1 MADKITRLIRL
12 AQNPNIAKGDDGEGE
27 GMKDWEDVMDES
39 KEEKGMRVSG
49 PRTKLASQ
57 VDGIEKSVSA
67 LAKAV
72 KMIAKNQ
79 QKLAKNFD
87 EMGMG
92 AEDPMGAPAPAA
104 PAPAPAAAPALEEEK
119 GYMGMAMKSDGKVYA
134 QEGSGYP
141 DENNESRE
149 FDTNERDYKDA
160 EIANAIKVMK
170 SLEKSLMKSA
180 PKPRLANKA
189 VIRKDDA
196 TGDSFGEKDD
206 DLIGN
211 RPFDQTERDDYAT
224 LINGESSDGPGPIT
238 KSYVDGI
245 VAKAVSDTLA
255 SVGINSTAP
264 SVGGGSM
271 LSKSMSSVDVDGLKA
286 DFANRSFAEIN
297 RARDEMGD
305 LGGRI

>member
-12 AQNPNIAKGDDGEGE
+12 AQNPNIAKGHDEEGE
-27 GMKDWEDVMDES
+27 GSWEDEMEEA

-79 QKLAKNFD
+79 QKLAKD
-87 EMGMG
+87 MGDF
-92 AEDPMGAPAPAA
+92 AAREEEEERVVPISNDPSPMAPAA
-104 PAPAPAAAPALEEEK
+104 PMAPADK
-119 GYMGMAMKSDGKVYA
+119 GMGMYKAEAKVYA

-141 DENNESRE
+141 DENVETRE
-149 FDTNERDYKDA
+149 VDTDARDYKDA
-160 EIANAIKVMK
+160 EIANAIRVMK
-170 SLEKSLMKSA
+170 SLEKRLVKSA
-180 PKPRLANKA
+180 AKPALANKA

-206 DLIGN
+206 DLVGN
-211 RPFDQTERDDYAT
+211 RPFDQTERDPYGT
-224 LINGESSDGPGPIT
+224 LINGEASDGPGPIT
-238 KSYVDGI
+238 KSYVDGL

-255 SVGINSTAP
+255 SVGIASTAP

-271 LSKSMSSVDVDGLKA
+271 LSKSMPSVDVDGLKT
-286 DFANRSFAEIN
+286 DFASRSFAEIN